1 MTIAKFTVR
10 WDGWTGAPGY
20 SNFYVAGNLDETQTD
35 AAAAA
40 IKTFLEA
47 IKGHIAS
54 AATLSFIPQ
63 VQIIAEGD
71 GSLAE
76 QRNIPTVPAVIVGS
90 GTGAFAAPSGVCI
103 TWRTSVSTGRRLLQG
118 RTFVVPCGA
127 TTMQTDGTVAT
138 AAITTIVNAGNAYVA
153 RVSMGT
159 PGRPVVWHRP
169 KPGSSGLSAQ
179 ISNCTVN
186 DKIAVLRSRR
196 D

>member
-20 SNFYVAGNLDETQTD
+20 SNFYALGNLDETQTD

-47 IKGHIAS
+47 IKSHIAS
-54 AATLSFIPQ
+54 VATLSFIPT

-76 QRNIPTVPAVIVGS
+76 QRNIATVPANIIGAGS
-90 GTGAFAAPSGVCI
+90 GVFAAPAGACI
-103 TWRTSVSTGRRLLQG
+103 TWRTTTSTGRRLLQG
-118 RTFVVPCGA
+118 RTFIVPVGN
-127 TTMQTDGTVAT
+127 TTLQSDGTLG
-138 AAITTIVNAGNAYVA
+138 AAPITTIVNAGNAYVA

-169 KPGSSGLSAQ
+169 KAGSPGLSAQ
-179 ISNCTVN
+179 ITNCTVT
-186 DKIAVLRSRR
+186 DKVAVLRSRR